1 MKYVIQVHDG
11 NNTAANVKKVIV
23 ENGIVQI
30 FNNSNISQ
38 RVKNVDT
45 EGFTVLPGKVIL
57 KENVLTHMTEG
68 DMISFSKHMLLH
80 GFSTF
85 IHLIDMKYESETDK
99 LLESSRQLLKNCLVD
114 YVHAIRVPLRRLTPS
129 WVRKLKKLSVPLI
142 VFTVQT
148 MNDINKASWQRL
160 IEAAFPLRT
169 MFILD
174 QKNSDLTERQKLK
187 VQQRWEEM
195 VKYRRLNSYFQLPEQ
210 HEVLPLLFLKRLG
223 LYPQKGTFDSGA
235 HADYFMYWEK
245 DLSVTTEEVRVPDVI
260 VLRGEVVK
268 ASSYWFIEE
277 ILGRELT
284 STMPEQFLSI
294 NEVHQ
299 YTVK

>member
-11 NNTAANVKKVIV
+11 DNSTANVKKIIV
-23 ENGIVQI
+23 EDGVVQI

-38 RVKNVDT
+38 RVKYVDT

-57 KENVLTHMTEG
+57 KENVLTQMTED
-68 DMISFSKHMLLH
+68 DMISFSKHLFLH

-85 IHLIDMKYESETDK
+85 IHLIEINYESETGK
-99 LLESSRQLLKNCLVD
+99 FLESSRHLLKKCPAD
-114 YVHAIRVPLRRLTPS
+114 YIHAVRLPLRRLTPS

-148 MNDINKASWQRL
+148 EDDLNKAPWQRL
-160 IEAAFPLRT
+160 IEAAFPLRM
-169 MFILD
+169 MFIFD
-174 QKNSDLTERQKLK
+174 QKNSDLRERQKLK
-187 VQQRWEEM
+187 AQQCWEQI
-195 VKYRRLNSYFQLPEQ
+195 VKFRRINSYFQLPEQ
-210 HEVLPLLFLKRLG
+210 HEALPLLFLKRMG

-245 DLSVTTEEVRVPDVI
+245 DLNETVEGLHLPDVI
-260 VLRGEVVK
+260 VLKGHVVK
-268 ASSYWFIEE
+268 SGSYWFIEE
-277 ILGRELT
+277 AVGCELT

-294 NEVHQ
+294 SEVHQ